1 MQIAMSLNICVNRC
15 SEEQMIPRL
24 AAAGFDALDFDFCDM
39 IDRVDWTDERAVTPL
54 VEGWQAAGRRAGL
67 VWVQAHGPMFNMF
80 GSSPKDEKARSLCGA
95 AIRCAG
101 RLGVRWMVLHP
112 DTFPGSFD
120 KTHRRSVLEHNAAF
134 FRSLLPACEANRVGI
149 AIENIFD
156 AAGRHGD
163 RGCPRF
169 WGSVPDELCELIDYL
184 DHPLIGACWDTGHAK
199 LMNHDQA
206 SCLAAL
212 GRRLKALHIQEND
225 GRNDDH
231 MLPFANGREGVDWNQ
246 VVKGL
251 SDAQFAGPF
260 TYEVHNAFHAVPDA
274 LLDDTLRHAARVARY
289 LSDQIGKPS
298 GAGA

>member
-1 MQIAMSLNICVNRC
+1 
-15 SEEQMIPRL
+15 
-24 AAAGFDALDFDFCDM
+24 
-39 IDRVDWTDERAVTPL
+39 
-54 VEGWQAAGRRAGL
+54 
-67 VWVQAHGPMFNMF
+67 
-80 GSSPKDEKARSLCGA
+80 
-95 AIRCAG
+95 
-101 RLGVRWMVLHP
+101 
-112 DTFPGSFD
+112 
-120 KTHRRSVLEHNAAF
+120 
-134 FRSLLPACEANRVGI
+134 
-149 AIENIFD
+149 
-156 AAGRHGD
+156 
-163 RGCPRF
+163 
-169 WGSVPDELCELIDYL
+169 LCELIDYL

-206 SCLAAL
+206 SCLSAL